1 MKRFL
6 GCLLGVVISVT
17 AIVGTV
23 YAAEA
28 GSSSDPLVSKS
39 YVDDKIEQVLEKIN
53 SSSSSNNSSASASAS
68 TFTPVNVATGKTIIG
83 GEGTEII
90 LRSGNAQ
97 VVLNGNDTI
106 TDATTGQALS
116 EGKALST
123 NHLTIIPRG
132 DGRGYKVTHNAWFL
146 VKGSY
151 TIN

>member
-1 MKRFL
+1 MKRFS

-23 YAAEA
+23 YAADA

-39 YVDDKIEQVLEKIN
+39 YVDDQIQAVLEKIN
-53 SSSSSNNSSASASAS
+53 SSNSGNTGSAGD
-68 TFTPVNVATGKTIIG
+68 TFTPVEIKTGGTIIG
-83 GEGTEII
+83 GEGTEMI
-90 LRSGNAQ
+90 LRAGNAQ

-106 TDATTGQALS
+106 TDATTGQALT
-116 EGKALST
+116 EGKELT
-123 NHLTIIPRG
+123 LNHLTIIPRG

-151 TIN
+151 TIK

>member
-23 YAAEA
+23 YAADA

-39 YVDDKIEQVLEKIN
+39 YVDDQIQSVLAKIN
-53 SSSSSNNSSASASAS
+53 SSSGNTSTVTGGA
-68 TFTPVNVATGKTIIG
+68 TFTPVEVATGKTIIG

-116 EGKALST
+116 EGKVLTT

-151 TIN
+151 TIK

>member
-6 GCLLGVVISVT
+6 GCFMGVVISVA

-23 YAAEA
+23 YAADA

-39 YVDDKIEQVLEKIN
+39 YVDDKIEQVLAKIN
-53 SSSSSNNSSASASAS
+53 SSQSGGTSSGGS
-68 TFTPVNVATGKTIIG
+68 FTPVYVETGKTIIG

-90 LRSGNAQ
+90 LRSGNAT

-106 TDATTGQALS
+106 TDATSGQALA
-116 EGKALST
+116 EGKALSV
-123 NHLTIIPRG
+123 NHLTIIPRS

-146 VKGSY
+146 VKGTY
-151 TIN
+151 TVN

>member
-6 GCLLGVVISVT
+6 GCLLGVIISVT

-23 YAAEA
+23 YAADA

-39 YVDDKIEQVLEKIN
+39 YVDDQIQSVLAKIN
-53 SSSSSNNSSASASAS
+53 SSNSGNTASAGA
-68 TFTPVNVATGKTIIG
+68 TFTPVEVKTGGTIIG

-106 TDATTGQALS
+106 TDATTGQALT
-116 EGKALST
+116 EGKALAT

-132 DGRGYKVTHNAWFL
+132 DGRGYKITHNAWFL

-151 TIN
+151 TIK